1 MAEAGTTPLNILIWA
16 DSQTRTGGNHMD
28 KTGLVALIIGLV
40 LCALGGYA
48 IWIFLPYVIAA
59 VEGLIGIVVFLF
71 GIMLV
76 IFGALIFRD

>member
-1 MAEAGTTPLNILIWA
+1 
-16 DSQTRTGGNHMD
+16 MD

-48 IWIFLPYVIAA
+48 IWIFLTEVIFA
-59 VEGLIGIVVFLF
+59 VKGLVGIAVLLV

>member
-1 MAEAGTTPLNILIWA
+1 
-16 DSQTRTGGNHMD
+16 MD

-48 IWIFLPYVIAA
+48 IWIFQTEVIAA
-59 VEGLIGIVVFLF
+59 VKGLIGIAVLLI

-76 IFGALIFRD
+76 IFGALIFSD

>member
-1 MAEAGTTPLNILIWA
+1 
-16 DSQTRTGGNHMD
+16 MD
-28 KTGLVALIIGLV
+28 KTGLVTLIIGLV

-48 IWIFLPYVIAA
+48 IWIFLPEVILA
-59 VEGLIGIVVFLF
+59 VKGLIGIAVLLV

>member
-1 MAEAGTTPLNILIWA
+1 
-16 DSQTRTGGNHMD
+16 MD

-48 IWIFLPYVIAA
+48 ILIFLPDVILA
-59 VEGLIGIVVFLF
+59 VKGLIGIAVLLF
-71 GIMLV
+71 GLMLV

>member
-1 MAEAGTTPLNILIWA
+1 
-16 DSQTRTGGNHMD
+16 MD

-40 LCALGGYA
+40 LCALGVYA
-48 IWIFLPYVIAA
+48 IWIFLPYVVIA
-59 VEGLIGIVVFLF
+59 VKGLIGIAVLLA

>member
-1 MAEAGTTPLNILIWA
+1 
-16 DSQTRTGGNHMD
+16 MD

-40 LCALGGYA
+40 LCALGVYA

-59 VEGLIGIVVFLF
+59 VEGLIGVVVLLL